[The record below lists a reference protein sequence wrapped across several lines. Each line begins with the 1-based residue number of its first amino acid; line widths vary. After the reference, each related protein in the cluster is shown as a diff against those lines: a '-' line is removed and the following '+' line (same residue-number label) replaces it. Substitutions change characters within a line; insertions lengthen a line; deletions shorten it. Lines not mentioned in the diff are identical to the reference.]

1 MKVSLMLYVITS
13 VLLKNWLERERNKMM
28 PEIMYRAI
36 TEGGF
41 PAGLRVNI
49 KARQTAD

>member
-1 MKVSLMLYVITS
+1 MKSSLVLYVICS
-13 VLLKNWLERERNKMM
+13 VLLKNWLERERNKMIPDM
-28 PEIMYRAI
+28 MYRAI

-49 KARQTAD
+49 KARQRAD